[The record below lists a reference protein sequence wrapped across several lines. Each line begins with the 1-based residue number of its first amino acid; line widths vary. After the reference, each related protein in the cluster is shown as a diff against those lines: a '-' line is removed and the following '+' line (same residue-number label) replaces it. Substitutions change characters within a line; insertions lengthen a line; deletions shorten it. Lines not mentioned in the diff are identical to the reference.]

1 MIVVDVNLLLYATV
15 SGFPQHETARAW
27 WQETLNGSED
37 VGLSPPAI
45 FGFLRTATSPR
56 VLVAPMTAADATG
69 YVAGWLDRPTAVFVV
84 PGPRHL
90 EIAFGLLREIGT
102 AGNLTTDI
110 QLAALALENDAEI
123 ASNDSDFGRFPA
135 LRWRNPLT
143 KTAG

>member
-1 MIVVDVNLLLYATV
+1 MIVIDVNLLLYATV
-15 SGFPQHETARAW
+15 SGFSQHETVRPW
-27 WQETLNGSED
+27 WQEMLNGSEE

-45 FGFLRTATSPR
+45 FGFLRIATSPR
-56 VLVAPMTAADATG
+56 VLAAPMTAAAATG
-69 YVAGWLDRPTAVFVV
+69 YVTDWLDRPNARFVV

-110 QLAALALENDAEI
+110 QLAALALENDAEV

-143 KTAG
+143 NTAG